1 VGLPPHAFQ
10 LQLRVDRAK
19 TLLAGGVDITAV
31 AQRTGFADQS
41 HFTRILRR
49 SVGVTPGRF
58 PRYPGPLVQASGE

>member
-1 VGLPPHAFQ
+1 LPPHAFQ

-19 TLLAGGVDITAV
+19 TLLARGLDIAAV

-41 HFTRILRR
+41 HFTRVFRR

-58 PRYPGPLVQASGE
+58 PRYREVARSAGA